1 MKRIAEQKA
10 TTTDLMDI
18 AKYMSSKIF
27 GAREK

>member
-18 AKYMSSKIF
+18 AKFMSSKIF
-27 GAREK
+27 GAK

>member
-10 TTTDLMDI
+10 TTNDLMDI

-27 GAREK
+27 GAK